1 MEELKSKFEILPEEE
16 KLQFLTS
23 IMPTICKQFKE
34 NPQKMMM
41 IMMPFC
47 KDMMKDCNIDMSQM
61 MSMMN
66 K

>member
-1 MEELKSKFEILPEEE
+1 MEELKSKFEILSEEE

-23 IMPTICKQFKE
+23 IMPIMCKQFKE
-34 NPQKMMM
+34 NPQEMMT